1 MWVVCIKRS
10 KKTQKLSIGEGAD
23 LKCVP
28 SDQKATERS
37 CFDAVR
43 WFQKGMPFN
52 KHSLRPSYAIARR
65 ILGQKACY
73 QEQPPMLLYESEINK
88 TRLIL

>member
-10 KKTQKLSIGEGAD
+10 KTTQKRSIGEGAD
-23 LKCVP
+23 LKCIP

-37 CFDAVR
+37 CFDTVR
-43 WFQKGMPFN
+43 WFQKGMPFK
-52 KHSLRPSYAIARR
+52 KHSAQHGDAIARR
-65 ILGQKACY
+65 FLDQKARH
-73 QEQPPMLLYESEINK
+73 QELLSLLLYESEINK